1 MAIPGDHQKEKA
13 ASRRS
18 AGVAA
23 LFLNSPTKA
32 SF

>member
-18 AGVAA
+18 AGLAA
-23 LFLNSPTKA
+23 LFFNSLIKA